1 MKYVLLSLVLLGTSL
16 PGMVSAK
23 SVTTTNNQVSSFT
36 SEQYQTDLESIR
48 DMVNNMD
55 IDAFTKMDEENIQAE
70 DLQRAIKA
78 AKSLRSTTQ
87 QINVTTPEG
96 RQVKQDFIALADISI
111 KTYSDYPKWKA
122 NEALEEKYAEALEL
136 HQKNVLNSLQALKA
150 LAEY

>member
-1 MKYVLLSLVLLGTSL
+1 MKYVLLSLVLFGTSL

-23 SVTTTNNQVSSFT
+23 SETPPDRQASSFT
-36 SEQYQTDLESIR
+36 LEQYQADFKSIG

>member
-23 SVTTTNNQVSSFT
+23 SETPPDRQASSFT
-36 SEQYQTDLESIR
+36 LEQYQADFKSIG

-87 QINVTTPEG
+87 QINATTPEG
-96 RQVKQDFIALADISI
+96 RQVKQDFIALADVTI
-111 KTYSDYPKWKA
+111 KTYSDYHKWKA
-122 NEALEEKYAEALEL
+122 NKTLDEKYAETLEL